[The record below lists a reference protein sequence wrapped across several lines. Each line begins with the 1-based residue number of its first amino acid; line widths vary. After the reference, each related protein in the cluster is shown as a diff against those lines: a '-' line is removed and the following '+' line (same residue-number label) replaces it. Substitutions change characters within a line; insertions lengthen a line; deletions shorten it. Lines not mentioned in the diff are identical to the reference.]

1 MGGLKGGSF
10 TATSINC
17 ITKGCPSSGRYKSQ
31 TGLHAGRI
39 EMSSMSKQLMPWHDL
54 GAYSIQKEPMMA
66 QHDAAQHSTVAPSIV
81 SVAQRSPTQASK
93 AQRSTSQHSTA
104 QHSTAQHSTAQH
116 STAQHSTCGSGG
128 SGCSTG
134 LKVSQ
139 LGRVGDGG
147 NCNTGSSKTVG
158 PTAI

>member
-1 MGGLKGGSF
+1 LGGLKGGSF

-116 STAQHSTCGSGG
+116 STAQHSTAPAA
-128 SGCSTG
+128 
-134 LKVSQ
+134 VVAAVAAQ
-139 LGRVGDGG
+139 
-147 NCNTGSSKTVG
+147 
-158 PTAI
+158 A